1 VCFVLCFSYG
11 YPDATYLQRVK
22 EELAA
27 KGVVPENDS
36 GSVANGNRQRGGDA
50 GKKK

>member
-1 VCFVLCFSYG
+1 MACLYCVVSYG

-27 KGVVPENDS
+27 KGVVVETDN
-36 GSVANGNRQRGGDA
+36 VASGNRHA
-50 GKKK
+50 GSSPRKNT

>member
-1 VCFVLCFSYG
+1 MLFISYG

-27 KGVVPENDS
+27 KGVVAEPPENS
-36 GSVANGNRQRGGDA
+36 TATAGNKQTR
-50 GKKK
+50 KK